1 MTQTAEV
8 QRNIALICPLPAR
21 PPCPAPAAVASLLP
35 QSFVVSRLQD
45 PKVEVR
51 SLATA
56 TLSGIIKALP
66 PTDKD
71 ALRTSFVTAV
81 PRLFSSLSQ
90 DGGKAAGRKRSAAAA
105 AAPAAGGVSAP
116 SRGAPV
122 VAAAAVAGGSSG
134 QPPLPQQQ
142 QGTGFLTEAQAVV
155 QGLKAFVL
163 SAPYDVPGWMPQVL
177 MALVTAANSR
187 NPLVSSWGCVAL
199 DFTVIALCAL
209 HMIIGAS

>member
-1 MTQTAEV
+1 
-8 QRNIALICPLPAR
+8 
-21 PPCPAPAAVASLLP
+21 
-35 QSFVVSRLQD
+35 VSRLQD

-66 PTDKD
+66 PTDNE

-81 PRLFSSLSQ
+81 PRLFSSSSQ
-90 DGGKAAGRKRSAAAA
+90 DGSKASGRKRSAAAA
-105 AAPAAGGVSAP
+105 AAAAPAAGGASAP
-116 SRGAPV
+116 LRGVPV
-122 VAAAAVAGGSSG
+122 VAAAAAAGGSSGG

-142 QGTGFLTEAQAVV
+142 GAGFLTEAQAVV

-187 NPLVSSWGCVAL
+187 NPLVSLG
-199 DFTVIALCAL
+199 ALC
-209 HMIIGAS
+209 GAPHLDCPVLRMVVGLVL